1 MPAEVKKV
9 PLINIEDDCSDAS
22 LDSDIF
28 DELEIELM
36 GTPPKLALAPAAL
49 LVHAPPKCSVPVVK
63 RRLKGKTH
71 VPEAPLPAAEAG
83 PISPE
88 YKKLHASLN

>member
-1 MPAEVKKV
+1 MPAEVKQV
-9 PLINIEDDCSDAS
+9 PLINIEDDFSDAS

-49 LVHAPPKCSVPVVK
+49 LVHTPPKCSVPLVK
-63 RRLKGKTH
+63 RRLNGKTH
-71 VPEAPLPAAEAG
+71 VPEAPLSAAEAG
-83 PISPE
+83 PMASE
-88 YKKLHASLN
+88 CKKLQAS